1 LNKFSTKSKMIFVDQ
16 DKNEIKK
23 FGKKIYLPINHDIN
37 IFFNKFY
44 QFLYKKKIKLNDKNY
59 WSKQCLYWKKKYPVF
74 LSKYNTAKFRKTIPK
89 AIS

>member
-1 LNKFSTKSKMIFVDQ
+1 MIFVDQ

-44 QFLYKKKIKLNDKNY
+44 QFLNKKKIKLNDKNY
-59 WSKQCLYWKKKYPVF
+59 WSKQCLY
-74 LSKYNTAKFRKTIPK
+74 
-89 AIS
+89 